1 MPQTP
6 GTILVRHPYSGSP
19 QKPHA
24 AYIYDAVRTPRS
36 KGKKDGSLY
45 EVKPI
50 DLGAGLL
57 RALAERHNL
66 DTDYV
71 DDVVMGCVTPVGEQ
85 GSDVAK
91 MIVQNAG
98 WHESVPGVQLDR
110 FCASGLEAVNIA
122 AQKIASGWE
131 DLVVAGGVECMSR
144 VPMGSNGGAMGGDA
158 AFSLKT
164 GFVPQG
170 IGADTIA
177 TLAGWSRE
185 DVDRYAVESQLRA
198 AHAQANGYFDRSVV
212 PVMDLNG
219 LTILERDDF
228 IKPDTTLEVLAKLKP
243 SFAGMGSLGFDDI
256 VLRKYNTLSRID
268 HVHTPGNSSGIVDG
282 AAAVLIG
289 SERAGRDLNLTP
301 RGKILATAVLATD
314 PIIMLTGPA
323 PAAEKALRKAGLKKA
338 DIDLWEINEA
348 FASVAMRYMS
358 DLGIDHEITNV
369 NGGAIAMGHPLG
381 ATGAM
386 LISTVLDELERRNA
400 RRAMISL
407 CVGGGMG
414 ISTIIERV

>member
-1 MPQTP
+1 MTN
-6 GTILVRHPYSGSP
+6 H
-19 QKPHA
+19 

-36 KGKKDGSLY
+36 KGKKDGSLH

-57 RALAERHNL
+57 KGLQARHDL
-66 DTDYV
+66 DTSYV

-91 MIVQNAG
+91 MIVQNAD
-98 WHESVPGVQLDR
+98 WDESVAGVQLDR

-158 AFSLKT
+158 AFQLKS

-170 IGADTIA
+170 IGADVIA
-177 TLAGWSRE
+177 SLEGWSRE
-185 DVDRYAVESQLRA
+185 DVDAYALESQKRA
-198 AHAQANGYFDRSVV
+198 TNARDNGWFDKSVL
-212 PVMDLNG
+212 PVTDKNG
-219 LTILERDDF
+219 LTILEKDDF
-228 IKPDTTLEVLAKLKP
+228 IKPDTTMEGLGNLKA
-243 SFAGMGSLGFDDI
+243 SFEMMGSFGFDDVI
-256 VLRKYNTLSRID
+256 LKKYNTLEKVN

-282 AAAVLIG
+282 ASAVLIG
-289 SERAGRDLNLTP
+289 SEKAGKDLGLQP
-301 RGKILATAVLATD
+301 RGRIVATAVLANC
-314 PIIMLTGPA
+314 PIIMLTGPG
-323 PAAEKALRKAGLKKA
+323 PAAKKALDKAGLKPS

-348 FASVAMRYMS
+348 FASVAMRYMK
-358 DLGIDHEITNV
+358 DLDISHEVTNV

-386 LISTVLDELERRNA
+386 LVSTMLDELERRGA
-400 RRAMISL
+400 KRAMLSL

>member
-1 MPQTP
+1 M
-6 GTILVRHPYSGSP
+6 SNN
-19 QKPHA
+19 A
-24 AYIYDAVRTPRS
+24 FIYDAIRTPRS
-36 KGKKDGSLY
+36 KGKVGGSLY

-57 RALAERHNL
+57 RELQARHDL
-66 DTDYV
+66 DTSYV

-91 MIVQNAG
+91 MIVQNAD
-98 WHESVPGVQLDR
+98 WDESVAGVQLDR

-122 AQKIASGWE
+122 AQKVASGWE
-131 DLVVAGGVECMSR
+131 DLVVAGGIECMSR

-158 AFSLKT
+158 AFSLKS

-177 TLAGWSRE
+177 TLEGWSRE
-185 DVDRYAVESQLRA
+185 DVDAFALESQRRA
-198 AHAQANGYFDRSVV
+198 SQARDNGYFDKSVV
-212 PVMDLNG
+212 PVRDCNG
-219 LTILERDDF
+219 LTILEKDDF
-228 IKPDTTLEVLAKLKP
+228 IKPDTTLEGLAGLRA
-243 SFAGMGSLGFDDI
+243 SFEMMGQFGFDDVI
-256 VLRKYNTLSRID
+256 LSKYTTLEKIN

-282 AAAVLIG
+282 SSAVLIG
-289 SERAGRDLNLTP
+289 SERAGQDLGLTP
-301 RGKILATAVLATD
+301 RGRIVATAVLSTD
-314 PIIMLTGPA
+314 PIIMLTGPG
-323 PAAEKALRKAGLKKA
+323 PAAEKCLRKAGLDKT

-348 FASVAMRYMS
+348 FASVALRYMK
-358 DLGIDHEITNV
+358 DLGIEHEVTNV

-386 LISTVLDELERRNA
+386 LVSTVLDELERRNLQ
-400 RRAMISL
+400 RAMLSL